1 MRHFSPQTLPARTG
15 PGIAAGAYRPGFSAG
30 LPHAAEAI
38 FFFSTRTLKAR
49 AEQAAPSSIF
59 ERAPAAAARTARRAW
74 SDFNDNAHVDRRAPP
89 GRNPGGGRQGKPDRG
104 I

>member
-1 MRHFSPQTLPARTG
+1 MRHISPQTMPLRRGT
-15 PGIAAGAYRPGFSAG
+15 GIAAWGLRPDVRTG
-30 LPHAAEAI
+30 LPRAAEAI

-49 AEQAAPSSIF
+49 ADQAAPSSIF
-59 ERAPAAAARTARRAW
+59 ERAQAAAARTAQRAW

-89 GRNPGGGRQGKPDRG
+89 GGNSGGGRQGKPDRG